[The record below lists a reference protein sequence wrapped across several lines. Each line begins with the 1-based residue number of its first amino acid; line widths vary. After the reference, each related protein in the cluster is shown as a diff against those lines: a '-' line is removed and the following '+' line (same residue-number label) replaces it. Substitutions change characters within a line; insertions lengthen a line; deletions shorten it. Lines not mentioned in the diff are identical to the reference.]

1 MAPAPRSDLGTVR
14 VEGEGATI
22 TLSGEAGRFPAGK
35 VPAGTYQ
42 VTASFDG
49 DEVSV
54 GRLVVV
60 AGQAHTV
67 RCVAA
72 MRLCRL
78 Q

>member
-1 MAPAPRSDLGTVR
+1 MAPAPRTDYGTVK
-14 VEGEGATI
+14 VEGEGATV
-22 TLSGEAGRFPAGK
+22 TLTGESGSFPAGK
-35 VPAGTYQ
+35 VPAGSYQ
-42 VTASFDG
+42 VEASFG
-49 DEVSV
+49 DDPVSV

-67 RCVAA
+67 RCVSA

>member
-1 MAPAPRSDLGTVR
+1 MAPAPRQDLGTVV
-14 VEGEGATI
+14 VEGEGATV
-22 TLSGEAGRFPAGK
+22 TLTGEAGTFSPGK
-35 VPAGTYQ
+35 VPAGSYQ
-42 VTASFDG
+42 VDASFG
-49 DEVSV
+49 GSKVSV

-60 AGQAHTV
+60 AGQAHSI